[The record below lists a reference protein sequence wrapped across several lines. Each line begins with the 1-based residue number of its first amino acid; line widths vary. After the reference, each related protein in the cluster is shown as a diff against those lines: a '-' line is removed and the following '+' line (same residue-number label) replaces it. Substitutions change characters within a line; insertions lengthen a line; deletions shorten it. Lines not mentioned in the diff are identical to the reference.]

1 MERRKSAARLRG
13 KGREG
18 KEHPREFAIYA
29 RPSNPQN
36 GIIYVRGE
44 AHLTNPRP
52 PLLFG
57 RVYKDHGTTDP
68 TELFAL
74 SREDFADVCKMYPE
88 LKSRLATIAEANMN
102 RVNKVRSR
110 TDSIYAPSA
119 APFEPPRRDLPELA
133 GWIYWRDSELSIEWV
148 ACTPQAK
155 GSVMFEIEIRQSFE
169 AYLNPNP

>member
-1 MERRKSAARLRG
+1 
-13 KGREG
+13 
-18 KEHPREFAIYA
+18 
-29 RPSNPQN
+29 
-36 GIIYVRGE
+36 
-44 AHLTNPRP
+44 
-52 PLLFG
+52 
-57 RVYKDHGTTDP
+57 
-68 TELFAL
+68 
-74 SREDFADVCKMYPE
+74 MYPE

-155 GSVMFEIEIRQSFE
+155 GSVMLEIKQSFE
-169 AYLNPNP
+169 ADPNPKPKP